1 MAQEATIENFDEMIQ
16 GPLTVVDFWAPW
28 CGPCKMMEPIMAELE
43 KEFAGQ
49 IKFVKFNVDHQQ
61 AIAER
66 YKVMSVPSLV
76 LFRDGVFHR
85 GGQLALHLRER
96 PGAIEQERPSVFDAV
111 GHGVARDVRR
121 VVAGRKVRRVD

>member
-1 MAQEATIENFDEMIQ
+1 MEVITNVQFDEVISK
-16 GPLTVVDFWAPW
+16 GVVVIDFFANW

-76 LFRDGVFHR
+76 LFRDGVAKEKVTGIYPKDR
-85 GGQLALHLRER
+85 LAHY
-96 PGAIEQERPSVFDAV
+96 F
-111 GHGVARDVRR
+111 ARKT
-121 VVAGRKVRRVD
+121 AE

>member
-1 MAQEATIENFDEMIQ
+1 MVQEATIENFDEMIQ

-43 KEFAGQ
+43 KEFTGQ

-76 LFRDGVFHR
+76 LFRDGVAKEKVTGIYPKDR
-85 GGQLALHLRER
+85 LAHY
-96 PGAIEQERPSVFDAV
+96 F
-111 GHGVARDVRR
+111 ARKT
-121 VVAGRKVRRVD
+121 AE

>member
-66 YKVMSVPSLV
+66 YKVMSVPARAFSRWRGQGKSNGYLSKRSAGT
-76 LFRDGVFHR
+76 LFR
-85 GGQLALHLRER
+85 A
-96 PGAIEQERPSVFDAV
+96 
-111 GHGVARDVRR
+111 
-121 VVAGRKVRRVD
+121 